1 MAPNLI
7 KLSNVTSVIG
17 STSDPIAN
25 IAGHRPIIASISI
38 TAKQKIPEVKYER
51 ILLENL
57 KDDDTRERLN
67 ARLSDAIGPFRAR
80 EELHGM

>member
-1 MAPNLI
+1 MLQALLGQRRILLQILLAIAPSLPP
-7 KLSNVTSVIG
+7 LALQPS
-17 STSDPIAN
+17 
-25 IAGHRPIIASISI
+25 
-38 TAKQKIPEVKYER
+38 KIPEVKYER